1 MLVNKNTSTDFLKGC
16 KIAFPVIIGYIPL
29 GFACGVV
36 LQSAGLTVLQI
47 ALMSLLVFAGAGQ
60 YIAAGMIVASS
71 PLTIG
76 ITIFII
82 NLRHILYT
90 SSLIP
95 YIGQWTNIRK
105 YIFASEITDETFAL
119 HSSML
124 KKNETL
130 NYSQAMGINI
140 ASHSAWIIGTILGAI
155 LGSTIPSEEAF
166 AIDFALPAL
175 FIALILPRL
184 AHRPQF
190 IAAIIATIFT
200 IIFTSLNMSYWG
212 VILTA
217 VLTSILTYTL
227 FESHR

>member
-1 MLVNKNTSTDFLKGC
+1 MNKNTSADFLKGV

-95 YIGQWTNIRK
+95 YIGKWTSVKK

-124 KKNETL
+124 KENETL
-130 NYSQAMGINI
+130 NYNQAMGINI
-140 ASHSAWIIGTILGAI
+140 ASHSAWVLGTILGAI
-155 LGSTIPSEEAF
+155 LGSVIPSEEAF

-184 AHRPQF
+184 THRPQLV
-190 IAAIIATIFT
+190 AAVIATILT
-200 IIFTSLNMSYWG
+200 IIFTSLDMSYGG

-217 VLTSILTYTL
+217 VLTSIITYII
-227 FESHR
+227 FESKK

>member
-1 MLVNKNTSTDFLKGC
+1 MNKNTRIDFLKGV

-36 LQSAGLTVLQI
+36 LQNAGLSIFQT
-47 ALMSLLVFAGAGQ
+47 AMMSLIVFAGAGQ

-95 YIGQWTNIRK
+95 YIGSWSNIRK
-105 YIFASEITDETFAL
+105 YLFASEITDETFAL

-124 KKNETL
+124 KDNENL
-130 NYSQAMGINI
+130 NYSTAMGINI
-140 ASHSAWIIGTILGAI
+140 ASHSAWVVGTMLGAI
-155 LGSTIPSEEAF
+155 LGSVIPSEEAF

-184 AHRPQF
+184 IHRPQF
-190 IAAIIATIFT
+190 IAAIIATILT
-200 IIFTSLNMSYWG
+200 IIFTLLDMSYGG

-217 VLTSILTYTL
+217 VLTSVITYII
-227 FESHR
+227 FESKK

>member
-1 MLVNKNTSTDFLKGC
+1 MNKNTRIDFLKGV
-16 KIAFPVIIGYIPL
+16 KTAFPVIIGYIPL

-36 LQSAGLTVLQI
+36 LQNAGLSIFQT
-47 ALMSLLVFAGAGQ
+47 AMMSLIVFAGAGQ

-95 YIGQWTNIRK
+95 YIGSWSNIRK
-105 YIFASEITDETFAL
+105 YLFASEITDETFAL

-124 KKNETL
+124 KDNEDL
-130 NYSQAMGINI
+130 NYSTAMGINI
-140 ASHSAWIIGTILGAI
+140 VSHSAWVVGTILGAV
-155 LGSTIPSEEAF
+155 LGSIIPNEKVF

-175 FIALILPRL
+175 FIALIIPRL
-184 AHRPQF
+184 VYRPQF
-190 IAAIIATIFT
+190 IAAIIATILT
-200 IIFTSLNMSYWG
+200 IIFTSLGMSYWG

-217 VLTSILTYTL
+217 ILTSILSYII
-227 FESHR
+227 FESKR